1 MPGHRSP
8 LTAVTVA
15 APVVQRP
22 AEEST
27 VFVSP
32 RWNGSLAAGTSTT
45 FGFITSGSAT
55 APRSPAPDHP

>member
-8 LTAVTVA
+8 LTAVTVTA
-15 APVVQRP
+15 LAVRRP

-32 RWNGSLAAGTSTT
+32 QWNGSLAAGTSTT
-45 FGFITSGSAT
+45 FGFITSGGAT
-55 APRSPAPDHP
+55 TPAIACA

>member
-15 APVVQRP
+15 APVVRRP
-22 AEEST
+22 ADEST
-27 VFVSP
+27 AFVP
-32 RWNGSLAAGTSTT
+32 LQWNGSLAAGTSTT